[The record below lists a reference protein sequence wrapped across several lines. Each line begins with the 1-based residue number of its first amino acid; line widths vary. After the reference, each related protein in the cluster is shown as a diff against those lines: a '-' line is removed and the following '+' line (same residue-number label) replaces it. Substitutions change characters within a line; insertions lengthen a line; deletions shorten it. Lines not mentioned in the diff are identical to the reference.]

1 MTRPGAPNAS
11 HMNGL
16 MPRKAPVEQLDLATA
31 DEGGAV
37 VLHCH
42 YLPAAC
48 VHWNFQY
55 KKSGTLRAI
64 TQCAPLSSRLRC
76 AGERRSRRFRRCQ
89 ATAPTP
95 RPASSSTAASSCSA
109 ARAARVCPPPA
120 CYPHAGPPDRER
132 WAAQLGR
139 QEGTFIFVADAA
151 LVYRRQRLLR
161 FAASRFD
168 T

>member
-64 TQCAPLSSRLRC
+64 THVHRSRLGYDALAS
-76 AGERRSRRFRRCQ
+76 AG
-89 ATAPTP
+89 A
-95 RPASSSTAASSCSA
+95 AASGA
-109 ARAARVCPPPA
+109 ARPPLLRRGLPARRRQHRRARRREPRGSVPLPPA
-120 CYPHAGPPDRER
+120 IHTLAHRTANVGPPN
-132 WAAQLGR
+132 LGAKKVHL
-139 QEGTFIFVADAA
+139 F
-151 LVYRRQRLLR
+151 LLLMLL
-161 FAASRFD
+161 
-168 T
+168 